1 MNATCATILSY
12 SARHL
17 ARVEALWQKTFI
29 FDLVLQSG
37 GSGLALLDEEDPGKE
52 VAWKSAAEVREAA
65 DGALQ
70 KTLDVLHEK
79 RASDD
84 EDSDVVPADDDSDVE
99 SEQPAEKVTASA
111 EGDEDDPEVRSVA
124 HASSSA
130 AADAEM
136 APAEAGDASPPAG
149 GAPAAK

>member
-37 GSGLALLDEEDPGKE
+37 GSGLALLDEEDPSKE
-52 VAWKSAAEVREAA
+52 VIWKSAEEVREAA

-79 RASDD
+79 RASDE
-84 EDSDVVPADDDSDVE
+84 EDSDVVPADDDSDAE
-99 SEQPAEKVTASA
+99 AAPPEQAAAA
-111 EGDEDDPEVRSVA
+111 EGDEEDPEAR
-124 HASSSA
+124 
-130 AADAEM
+130 
-136 APAEAGDASPPAG
+136 
-149 GAPAAK
+149 